1 MISSRRFL
9 PSISQLTAFEA
20 AARSLSFTLA
30 AQELDLTQSAVSR
43 QIKALEEQLG
53 VALFVRERQKVRL
66 TAAGETYVRDVR
78 TALSTLASASITLH
92 ANPGG
97 GMLDLAILPT
107 FGARWL
113 APRLAGFLERHPGI
127 TIHFST
133 RLKPFSFADE
143 RFDAAIHFGRPDWPE
158 SKAVFLMEETVIPA
172 CAPDFRDRYRAET
185 ASQLAQV
192 PLIHLSSRPDAWRRW
207 FATHG
212 LASGGSA
219 GMVFDQF
226 ATAAQAARHGLGVA
240 LLPEFLIE
248 RERTEGD
255 LVPAMDAPLR
265 SEEAYYLV
273 YPNGRAGYPPLVAFR
288 QWLVDEAGGAEPNAL
303 KRGGARGRGGERRTG
318 APVRQS
324 PDPPDRRR

>member
-9 PSISQLTAFEA
+9 PSISLLTAFEA

-53 VALFVRERQKVRL
+53 VALFARERQKVRL

-78 TALSTLASASITLH
+78 AALSTLASASIALH

-113 APRLAGFLERHPGI
+113 APRLAGFLDRHPGI

-133 RLKPFSFADE
+133 RLKPFSFANE
-143 RFDAAIHFGRPDWPE
+143 HFDAAVHFGRPDWPDT
-158 SKAVFLMEETVIPA
+158 KAVFLMEETVIPA
-172 CAPDFRDRYRAET
+172 CAPAFADRYGPET
-185 ASQLAQV
+185 AAGLAEA

-207 FATHG
+207 FTAHG
-212 LASGGSA
+212 LTPDLEA

-248 RERTEGD
+248 RELAEGD
-255 LVPAMDAPLR
+255 LVPAMDAPQR

-273 YPNGRAGYPPLVAFR
+273 CPNERAGYPPLVAFR
-288 QWLVDEAGGAEPNAL
+288 QWLVAEAGG
-303 KRGGARGRGGERRTG
+303 
-318 APVRQS
+318 
-324 PDPPDRRR
+324 D

>member
-9 PSISQLTAFEA
+9 PSISLLSAFEA
-20 AARSLSFTLA
+20 AARTLSFTLA

-78 TALSTLASASITLH
+78 AALATLASASIALR

-113 APRLAGFLERHPGI
+113 APRLAGFLDRHPGI

-133 RLKPFSFADE
+133 RLKPFSFSDE
-143 RFDAAIHFGRPDWPE
+143 HFDAAIHFGRPDWPDTQ
-158 SKAVFLMEETVIPA
+158 ATFLMDETVVPA
-172 CAPDFRDRYRAET
+172 CAPAFRDRYGLERA
-185 ASQLAQV
+185 AQLGGV

-207 FATHG
+207 FAAHG
-212 LASGGSA
+212 LTPDLEA

-226 ATAAQAARHGLGVA
+226 AAAAQAARHGLGVA

-248 RERTEGD
+248 RELAESD
-255 LVPAMDAPLR
+255 LVPVLDAPLPG
-265 SEEAYYLV
+265 EEAYYLV
-273 YPNGRAGYPPLVAFR
+273 CPNERSGYPPLAAFR
-288 QWLVDEAGGAEPNAL
+288 EWLAAAAGRA
-303 KRGGARGRGGERRTG
+303 
-318 APVRQS
+318 
-324 PDPPDRRR
+324 